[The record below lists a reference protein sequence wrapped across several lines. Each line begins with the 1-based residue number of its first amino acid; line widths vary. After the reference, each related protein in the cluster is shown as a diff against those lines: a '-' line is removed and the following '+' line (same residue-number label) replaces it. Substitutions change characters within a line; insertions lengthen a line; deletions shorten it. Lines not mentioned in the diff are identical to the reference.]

1 MRNYFRFAIIIFAV
15 FSFAA
20 LSKSEKFPRPTVLL
34 PNIAFWTKVYAEWTT
49 EDIAFSD
56 ESDLSM
62 VYRVIQVP
70 PIGERRNGLT
80 REQHVKKARAEIVEA
95 LKALDLMKP
104 ESEREVSGLPL
115 EIFRALKDV
124 KRTDK
129 YQRTDFIRAQNG
141 LSNRFERGYQLSG
154 AHDQEIKARLKREGL
169 PEELIAIVFVESL
182 FYSSSMSHAGAAG
195 IWQFMRGT
203 AKEFMRVNQLV
214 DERYDPLIATESA
227 IQYLK
232 GAYAKLDSWPLAIT
246 SYNHGRAGMIRAVE
260 RVNSRDIADVL
271 QSYESRSFGFAS
283 RNYYAEF
290 LAALDVYNNA
300 EQIFT
305 KVKPVPDWA
314 YDVIELPKP
323 VFVQDLVSNRL
334 IDKDWLVQYNPALTP
349 NARVG
354 KEVVPQGFK
363 IRIPE
368 GQKDQFDKQFTL
380 LSAKQFDKASAQVRA
395 QHRANGRQ
403 RVFDIAKTY
412 DIFHDQLAKRL
423 GYAPNQIPRRGSV
436 ILVRSADS
444 RFTQIPAPIFK
455 AGYQMADSNHDN
467 SIAVGP

>member
-1 MRNYFRFAIIIFAV
+1 MRNYFWFVIVLFVI

-20 LSKSEKFPRPTVLL
+20 FGKTEKFPRPESLL
-34 PNIAFWTKVYAEWTT
+34 PNIAFWTNVYGKWTT

-70 PIGERRNGLT
+70 PIGQRRDGMT
-80 REQHVKKARAEIVEA
+80 RDQMIRQTRSEIIA
-95 LKALDLMKP
+95 TLKTLDLIKP
-104 ESEREVSGLPL
+104 QSEHEVSGLAL
-115 EIFRALKDV
+115 EIFRSLKEV
-124 KRTDK
+124 KRVDK
-129 YQRTDFIRAQNG
+129 YQRGDFIRAQNG

-182 FYSSSMSHAGAAG
+182 FYSSSISHAGAAG
-195 IWQFMRGT
+195 IWQFMRRT
-203 AKEFMRVNQLV
+203 AKEFMRINPLV

-232 GAYAKLDSWPLAIT
+232 GAYAKLESWPLAIT
-246 SYNHGRAGMIRAVE
+246 SYNHGRAGMMRAVKS
-260 RVNSRDIADVL
+260 VNSRDIADIL
-271 QSYESRSFGFAS
+271 KYYQSPSFQFAS

-300 EQIFT
+300 EQIFA

-314 YDVIELPKP
+314 YDVIELSKP
-323 VFVQDLVSNRL
+323 VFVQDLVNNRL
-334 IDKDWLVQYNPALTP
+334 IDKEWLVQYNPALTA
-349 NARVG
+349 NACAG
-354 KEVVPQGFK
+354 KEVIPQGFK

-368 GQKDQFDKQFTL
+368 GQKEQFNKKFIL
-380 LSAKQFDKASAQVRA
+380 LSGKQFDRASDQVRA
-395 QHRANGRQ
+395 KYRANGRQ

-412 DIFHDQLAKRL
+412 DVFHDQLAKRL

-444 RFTQIPAPIFK
+444 LFTQIPSPIK
-455 AGYQMADSNHDN
+455 DAYQLAESKKDN
-467 SIAVGP
+467 SREVTP

>member
-1 MRNYFRFAIIIFAV
+1 MRNFCFAVIVFTV

-20 LSKSEKFPRPTVLL
+20 LGKTEKFPRPESLL
-34 PNIAFWTKVYAEWTT
+34 PNIAFWTKVYGQWTT

-70 PIGERRNGLT
+70 AIGQRRNGIA
-80 REQHVKKARAEIVEA
+80 RDQIIKQARAEIVAA
-95 LKALDLMKP
+95 LKTLDMMKP
-104 ESEREVSGLPL
+104 ESEREVSGLAL
-115 EIFRALKDV
+115 EIFQALKAV
-124 KRTDK
+124 RRVDK

-195 IWQFMRGT
+195 IWQFMRRT
-203 AKEFMRVNQLV
+203 AKEFMRVNPLV

-232 GAYAKLDSWPLAIT
+232 GAYAKLESWPLAIT
-246 SYNHGRAGMIRAVE
+246 SYNHGRAGMMRAVV

-271 QSYESRSFGFAS
+271 KYYQSPSFKFAS

-300 EQIFT
+300 EQIFS

-323 VFVQDLVSNRL
+323 IFVQDLLSSRL
-334 IDKDWLVQYNPALTP
+334 IDKDWLVQYNPALTA
-349 NARVG
+349 NARAG
-354 KEVVPQGFK
+354 KEVIPQGFK

-368 GQKDQFDKQFTL
+368 GQKAQFDKQFIL
-380 LSAKQFDKASAQVRA
+380 LSDQQFDRASAQVRA
-395 QHRANGRQ
+395 HYRANGRQ

-412 DIFHDQLAKRL
+412 DVFHDQLAKRL

-444 RFTQIPAPIFK
+444 LFTQIPTPIFK
-455 AGYQMADSNHDN
+455 DGYQMADSNHEN
-467 SIAVGP
+467 SVAAGSN

>member
-1 MRNYFRFAIIIFAV
+1 MRNCFRIAILGFAV
-15 FSFAA
+15 FSFANLA
-20 LSKSEKFPRPTVLL
+20 VAEIFPRPTGLL
-34 PNIAFWTKVYAEWTT
+34 PNIAFWTKVYGEWTT

-56 ESDLSM
+56 EEDLSM
-62 VYRVIQVP
+62 VYRVIKVA
-70 PIGERRNGLT
+70 PIGERLNGLS
-80 REQHVKKARAEIVEA
+80 REQQIKKSRAEIVAA

-104 ESEREVSGLPL
+104 ESEREVSGLSL
-115 EIFRALKDV
+115 EIFKALKDV
-124 KRTDK
+124 KRADK

-182 FYSSSMSHAGAAG
+182 FYSSSKSHAGAAG

-227 IQYLK
+227 IKYLK
-232 GAYAKLDSWPLAIT
+232 GAYAKLESWPLAIT
-246 SYNHGRAGMIRAVE
+246 SYNHGRAGILRAVD
-260 RVNSRDIADVL
+260 RVNSRNIADIL
-271 QSYESRSFGFAS
+271 KHYQSPSFGFAS

-300 EQIFT
+300 SSIFT
-305 KVKPVPDWA
+305 RVKPVADWA
-314 YDVIELPKP
+314 YDVIELQKP
-323 VFVQDLVSNRL
+323 VFVQDLITNRL
-334 IDKDWLVQYNPALTP
+334 IDKDWLAQYNPALTT
-349 NARVG
+349 NARQG
-354 KEVVPQGFK
+354 KEVIPSGFK

-368 GQKDQFDKQFTL
+368 GQKAQFDKEFVR
-380 LSAKQFDKASAQVRA
+380 LSAKQFDKASMQARA
-395 QHRANGRQ
+395 HHRANGRQ

-423 GYAPNQIPRRGSV
+423 GYEAYHKPRKGSV

-444 RFTQIPAPIFK
+444 RFTQIPIPIFK
-455 AGYQMADSNHDN
+455 SGYQMADTNHDN
-467 SIAVGP
+467 SVAAAP